1 LKTTSS
7 KEHQKQTLTKSPGVY
22 LDTPDD
28 FSTVPMDM
36 LIRETEGINAVCRGE
51 REKALMAGGECAQRV
66 EDLPAVQDLVTG
78 IIDEA
83 TDIVKGFPKFA
94 VGP

>member
-1 LKTTSS
+1 
-7 KEHQKQTLTKSPGVY
+7 
-22 LDTPDD
+22 
-28 FSTVPMDM
+28 MDM

-66 EDLPAVQDLVTG
+66 EDLPTVQDLVTG